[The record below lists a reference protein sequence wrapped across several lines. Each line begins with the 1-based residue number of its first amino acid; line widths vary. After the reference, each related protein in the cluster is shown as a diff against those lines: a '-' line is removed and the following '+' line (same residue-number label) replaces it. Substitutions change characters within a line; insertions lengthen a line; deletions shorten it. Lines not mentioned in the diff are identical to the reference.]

1 MQAELSNNLAQKST
15 IEQELINS
23 RLNAEKAD
31 RDARQ
36 DASRLQVS
44 KLQIK
49 SVLI

>member
-1 MQAELSNNLAQKST
+1 MQAELAANIQSKSS

-36 DASRLQVS
+36 DSARLQVN
-44 KLQIK
+44 
-49 SVLI
+49 